1 MIEIG
6 YRWLIK
12 TKLIP
17 SSIPQGFQMPMDLQ
31 YSRLWTCLPL
41 TTFTCGLSA
50 FSSFV
55 LTSVFLI
62 HLCIFGHTLIPS
74 SIYTELITMFYL
86 FFSLCLSQAN
96 VTSSS
101 ELKNSSFCCSF
112 TFLALVVG
120 PLFLPSIGMVSC
132 NPLKDT
138 NCNFSIISS
147 GSVYLFDHKNCA
159 WLMDE
164 LYKY

>member
-6 YRWLIK
+6 DRWLIK
-12 TKLIP
+12 TKSLP
-17 SSIPQGFQMPMDLQ
+17 SSIPKAF
-31 YSRLWTCLPL
+31 RCLWTYSIADSGHAYLWLPTHSFWL
-41 TTFTCGLSA
+41 SVASSHVGLSDSPLYLRA
-50 FSSFV
+50 Y
-55 LTSVFLI
+55 TD
-62 HLCIFGHTLIPS
+62 
-74 SIYTELITMFYL
+74 SIFYL
-86 FFSLCLSQAN
+86 HRANNHVLPFFFSLCLSQAN